1 MSYWEAQIRAIRE
14 RQQKEVDLDFPRCI
28 ECDCMCYVEDEDYFK
43 CSGEVVCKEC
53 YELEQSGDYIDR
65 LTLQEGQR

>member
-1 MSYWEAQIRAIRE
+1 MNYWDLQVRAIRE
-14 RQQKEVDLDFPRCI
+14 RQREEAVLDYPTCTI
-28 ECDCMCYVEDEDYFK
+28 CDCVCYVEDEDYFK
-43 CSGEVVCKEC
+43 CDGEVVCKEC